1 MISGFSTKK
10 IKSHK
15 TVGERLKNIR
25 LRKKISLS
33 EAEVGTKVRA
43 KYLAAIE
50 EGKWSELPQNVYTRG
65 FVLAYSKFL
74 GLNSDLLVQDYEQET
89 LFRSKKENH
98 KISYNQSIKD
108 KKVLITPKL
117 IAYTALAI
125 SILGMFSYIV
135 FQLLNFAGN
144 PNLKIVSPDNNIVLD
159 NDSMDLSGITDVDA
173 FISVNGENVP
183 VSGDGRFILK
193 LKLHQGVN
201 MIKVMAVNK
210 AKKESSQIYTVE
222 YKPKTAA
229 IENNLNQ

>member
-74 GLNSDLLVQDYEQET
+74 GLNSELLVQEYEQET
-89 LFRSKKENH
+89 LFRFKKENH

-117 IAYTALAI
+117 IAYSALAI

-135 FQLLNFAGN
+135 FQLLNFTGN

-159 NDSMDLSGITDVDA
+159 NDSMDLAGITDVDA

-183 VSGDGRFILK
+183 VSGDGRFISK